1 MMQAKRVTQKE
12 KYENG
17 NRTLTSYNSMYTLS
31 FSLFYYLVVSISYKL
46 LFACC
51 KLYQDRH
58 HMSIHGVW
66 SNRFIISAIIQGAII
81 TGLTIS
87 IVSIQILFSSKINI
101 IQFLSLSFE
110 GPAKWFFLGYI
121 FYMILVV
128 AIAVTATF
136 YHHLEIDMRKS
147 IHGFKSVLA
156 WVHLVGMNVGGA
168 ATTLTMIF
176 AGLIGSG
183 IFSVITSGAGTSS
196 SVSQLQPN
204 VGVMVQFIPPISA
217 FAGLLSIGVISGGI
231 AYITAY
237 LQKSDNLKL

>member
-1 MMQAKRVTQKE
+1 
-12 KYENG
+12 
-17 NRTLTSYNSMYTLS
+17 
-31 FSLFYYLVVSISYKL
+31 
-46 LFACC
+46 
-51 KLYQDRH
+51 
-58 HMSIHGVW
+58 MSIHGVW

-87 IVSIQILFSSKINI
+87 IVSIQLLFSSKMNI

-136 YHHLEIDMRKS
+136 YHQLEIDMRKN
-147 IHGFKSVLA
+147 IRGFKTILA
-156 WVHLVGMNVGGA
+156 WIHLVGMNVGGA
-168 ATTLTMIF
+168 ATTLTMVF

-183 IFSVITSGAGTSS
+183 ILSVITGGAST

-204 VGVMVQFIPPISA
+204 VGVMVQFISPISA
-217 FAGLLSIGVISGGI
+217 FAGLLSIGVLSGGI
-231 AYITAY
+231 TYIITY
-237 LQKSDNLKL
+237 LQKSDN

>member
-1 MMQAKRVTQKE
+1 MKIEHLQVTIVF
-12 KYENG
+12 YH
-17 NRTLTSYNSMYTLS
+17 
-31 FSLFYYLVVSISYKL
+31 SLFFIIQLSVLHANYYLHDVNYK
-46 LFACC
+46 
-51 KLYQDRH
+51 DRHH

-87 IVSIQILFSSKINI
+87 IVSIQLLFSSKINI

-136 YHHLEIDMRKS
+136 YHHLEIDMRKR
-147 IHGFKSVLA
+147 IRGTKSVLA
-156 WVHLVGMNVGGA
+156 WIHLIGMNVGGA

-183 IFSVITSGAGTSS
+183 ILSVITGGTS

-204 VGVMVQFIPPISA
+204 VGIMVQFIPPISA
-217 FAGLLSIGVISGGI
+217 FAGLLSVGVISGGI
-231 AYITAY
+231 AYITTY
-237 LQKSDNLKL
+237 LQKSYNVKL

>member
-1 MMQAKRVTQKE
+1 
-12 KYENG
+12 
-17 NRTLTSYNSMYTLS
+17 
-31 FSLFYYLVVSISYKL
+31 
-46 LFACC
+46 
-51 KLYQDRH
+51 
-58 HMSIHGVW
+58 MSSHGVW
-66 SNRFIISAIIQGAII
+66 GNRFIISAIIQGAII

-136 YHHLEIDMRKS
+136 YHHLEVDMRKS

-156 WVHLVGMNVGGA
+156 WIHLVGMNVGGA

-183 IFSVITSGAGTSS
+183 ILSVITSGARGTSS

-204 VGVMVQFIPPISA
+204 VGVMVLFIPPISA
-217 FAGLLSIGVISGGI
+217 FAGLLSIGVISVGVT
-231 AYITAY
+231 YITTY

>member
-1 MMQAKRVTQKE
+1 
-12 KYENG
+12 
-17 NRTLTSYNSMYTLS
+17 
-31 FSLFYYLVVSISYKL
+31 
-46 LFACC
+46 
-51 KLYQDRH
+51 
-58 HMSIHGVW
+58 MSIYGVW

-81 TGLTIS
+81 TGLTIL
-87 IVSIQILFSSKINI
+87 IVSIQLLFSSKINI

-147 IHGFKSVLA
+147 IRGFKSVLA
-156 WVHLVGMNVGGA
+156 WIHLVGMNVGGA
-168 ATTLTMIF
+168 
-176 AGLIGSG
+176 G
-183 IFSVITSGAGTSS
+183 ILSVITSGAGAS

-204 VGVMVQFIPPISA
+204 VGIMMQFIPPISA
-217 FAGLLSIGVISGGI
+217 FAGLLSIGVISGGVT
-231 AYITAY
+231 YITTY